1 MKYVE
6 LVDYKI
12 REELIKFVSDLEDIV
27 DIVILLVGRQYI
39 MF

>member
-1 MKYVE
+1 